1 MRTPRRCSRTS
12 GPVRTP
18 VNRARLS
25 ATVGKKRTLGVGSLF
40 SLLSSMRRR
49 PTRGGLL
56 ACIERLDQKMRVSP
70 SRGWEARN
78 RLPSLQTDQ
87 HTMLQPRRRGVCG
100 AGRAI
105 TNLSPRGLS
114 TLSMGLYCMITNEAS
129 HHPKDLGR
137 WLITKAKRG
146 LSTATALPRART
158 HAACPYV
165 THAPTQDTQRG
176 VLRDTCAESARVA
189 RRSSAFTTGSA

>member
-1 MRTPRRCSRTS
+1 MRTTRRCSRTS

-18 VNRARLS
+18 VNRARSS

-78 RLPSLQTDQ
+78 RLPSLRPTN
-87 HTMLQPRRRGVCG
+87 TRCCNRGDAASAG

-105 TNLSPRGLS
+105 TNLPRGLS